1 MDNTVYE
8 LFSKNR
14 IFPIFRGVKKENVV
28 EYVALLLDSGINTVE
43 IALSTSD
50 GLGILE
56 QIASKYPDVI
66 VGAGTV
72 LSVEDAVRAID
83 SGAKYLVSP
92 GYIPYVVGFAKSK
105 NIFMIPGAATATEI
119 TELVL
124 QGISFIKIFPAVQ
137 LTPSFFKEIK
147 GPFPNIKMIASGGI
161 TINNAKEYVQ
171 AGAYAISMG
180 TGLFKDEYGA
190 NISENQFKER
200 IEHLKR
206 IFDGQ

>member
-83 SGAKYLVSP
+83 SGAKVFSFPWLYSLRCR
-92 GYIPYVVGFAKSK
+92 ICKIK
-105 NIFMIPGAATATEI
+105 NI
-119 TELVL
+119 L
-124 QGISFIKIFPAVQ
+124 
-137 LTPSFFKEIK
+137 
-147 GPFPNIKMIASGGI
+147 
-161 TINNAKEYVQ
+161 
-171 AGAYAISMG
+171 
-180 TGLFKDEYGA
+180 
-190 NISENQFKER
+190 
-200 IEHLKR
+200 
-206 IFDGQ
+206 